1 MPFTTAQ
8 LQTLKAAIAAET
20 DPVFVSDRIAG
31 NTGAMGEFFNLDS
44 TFVAW
49 KTSVPITEIGDAI
62 NATELVGLT
71 TGKLQQL
78 QTISDY
84 SGGTINPSKIDR
96 RSAFDQVFSAAS
108 GTITRPALLALW
120 KRFAKRGEKV
130 FATGAGTD
138 VAPGNLVWEGSV
150 GNYDIAAAL
159 RA

>member
-8 LQTLKAAIAAET
+8 LITLKAAINAET

-44 TFVAW
+44 TFTAW
-49 KTSVPITEIGDAI
+49 KTAVPITEIGDAI

-84 SGGTINPSKIDR
+84 SGGTINPSKTDR

-120 KRFAKRGEKV
+120 KRFAKRGERV
-130 FATGAGTD
+130 FATGVGTD
-138 VAPGNLVWEGSV
+138 STPGNLVWEGSV
-150 GNYDIAAAL
+150 GNNDIVAAI
-159 RA
+159 RS